1 LAAAVTRSGRTPI
14 YGPEPWRTKRNA
26 VWSHWDL
33 WFCVVTLADHDGD
46 LDALAAAIE
55 DRSGSLGSGT
65 VEAKLSHLDDLT
77 RRLAEAGIDA
87 AKLAG
92 DADADPGV
100 RGKART
106 KVLKQGLYPRDLTDA
121 MRHPPRDRLY
131 ERALRGRW
139 KLFPV
144 SPEPFYERL
153 ANGLGDGYLSKGQTF
168 ALERRIE
175 AARERLD
182 RNTAKD
188 PAARLA
194 ARRAL
199 LTFCYRAM
207 ERCDDSYGLIGELA
221 QEALF
226 TYARLAFAPAGIA
239 AEDWCEDLCE
249 LLVWEDWGLLHRHET
264 RPFAQ
269 VNGPLADHAERFL
282 LALAD
287 ELRGHRL
294 RHQADQALANIAYLH
309 IAAGR
314 LTSFAPAAAKLGS
327 DRWMPIVALAQAA
340 ITRSRHDIAR
350 EVFAAADQ
358 PGLQRDYLH
367 ERCTELTGTPPAA
380 ASGLTY
386 RTLGNARHS
395 ETPC

>member
-1 LAAAVTRSGRTPI
+1 MTRSGRTPPI
-14 YGPEPWRTKRNA
+14 YGPELWRTDRKV

-33 WFCVVTLADHDGD
+33 WFCVVAVADHDGD

-55 DRSGSLGSGT
+55 DGGRSSGSGT

-92 DADADPGV
+92 DAKADTGV

-106 KVLKQGLYPRDLTDA
+106 KVLKQGIYPRDLTDV
-121 MRHPPRDRLY
+121 MRHPPRRRLY

-139 KLFPV
+139 NLFPV
-144 SPEPFYERL
+144 SPQPFYERL
-153 ANGLGDGYLSKGQTF
+153 ANGLGDGYLSKHQTF
-168 ALERRIE
+168 PLERRIE

-226 TYARLAFAPAGIA
+226 TYTRLAFAPTGIA
-239 AEDWCEDLCE
+239 AEDWCKDLCE

-264 RPFAQ
+264 KPFAQ
-269 VNGPLADHAERFL
+269 VNGALADHAERFL
-282 LALAD
+282 LALSD

-294 RHQADQALANIAYLH
+294 RHQADRALENVAYLH

-340 ITRSRHDIAR
+340 ITRSRPDIAR
-350 EVFAAADQ
+350 NVFAAADQ
-358 PGLQRDYLH
+358 PSLQRHYLH
-367 ERCTELTGTPPAA
+367 ERCTELTGTPPTATSA
-380 ASGLTY
+380 
-386 RTLGNARHS
+386 
-395 ETPC
+395 

>member
-1 LAAAVTRSGRTPI
+1 LAAAVTRTGRTPI
-14 YGPEPWRTKRNA
+14 YGPEPWRTDRKV

-33 WFCVVTLADHDGD
+33 WFCVVTVADNDGD

-55 DRSGSLGSGT
+55 DGGRSSGSGT
-65 VEAKLSHLDDLT
+65 TEAKLSHLDDLT

-92 DADADPGV
+92 NADADPRV
-100 RGKART
+100 RDKART

-153 ANGLGDGYLSKGQTF
+153 ANGLGEGYRSKGQTF
-168 ALERRIE
+168 RLARRIE

-194 ARRAL
+194 ARRAM
-199 LTFCYRAM
+199 LTFCYGAM
-207 ERCDDSYGLIGELA
+207 ERCDDSFGLIGEVA
-221 QEALF
+221 RDALF
-226 TYARLAFAPAGIA
+226 TYARLPFEPAGIA
-239 AEDWCEDLCE
+239 AGTWCDDLCE
-249 LLVWEDWGLLHRHET
+249 LLAWEDWGLLHRHET
-264 RPFAQ
+264 KPFAQ
-269 VNGPLADHAERFL
+269 IHGPLADHAERFL

-294 RHQADQALANIAYLH
+294 RHQADQALENIAYLH

-340 ITRSRHDIAR
+340 ITRGRHDIAR

-367 ERCTELTGTPPAA
+367 KRCTELTGTPPTATSA
-380 ASGLTY
+380 
-386 RTLGNARHS
+386 
-395 ETPC
+395 

>member
-14 YGPEPWRTKRNA
+14 YGPEPWRTERDA
-26 VWSHWDL
+26 VWSYWDL
-33 WFCVVTLADHDGD
+33 WFCVVAVADHDGD
-46 LDALAAAIE
+46 LDALVAAIE
-55 DRSGSLGSGT
+55 DRDGSFLSGT
-65 VEAKLSHLDDLT
+65 VEAKLSHLDDL
-77 RRLAEAGIDA
+77 RLRLTEARLDAEA
-87 AKLAG
+87 LAG
-92 DADADPGV
+92 DAGADPGV
-100 RGKART
+100 RGKARI

-139 KLFPV
+139 KLFPI

-153 ANGLGDGYLSKGQTF
+153 ANGLGEGDRSKGQTF

-182 RNTAKD
+182 RNTATD

-199 LTFCYRAM
+199 LAFCYRAM

-226 TYARLAFAPAGIA
+226 TYARLAFEPVEIA
-239 AEDWCEDLCE
+239 VEDWCEDLCE

-269 VNGPLADHAERFL
+269 IHGPLADHAERFL

-294 RHQADQALANIAYLH
+294 RRQADQALEHIAYLH

-327 DRWMPIVALAQAA
+327 ARWMPIVALARAA
-340 ITRSRHDIAR
+340 ITRGRHDIAR
-350 EVFAAADQ
+350 DVFAAADQ
-358 PGLQRDYLH
+358 PGLQRNYLH
-367 ERCTELTGTPPAA
+367 ERCAELTRTPPDTSA
-380 ASGLTY
+380 
-386 RTLGNARHS
+386 
-395 ETPC
+395 